1 MKNTEKYYLGLDI
14 GTDSVGYAVTDSQYT
29 LKKYHGEP
37 AWGVTIFD
45 AASQAA
51 ERRMYRVNRRRIDRR
66 QQRVQL
72 LQELFANE
80 IGEIDSRFF
89 IRQMESALY
98 PEDKEERYSLF
109 NDTDYTDSSYHSDYP
124 TIHHLIDELMYS
136 DEPHDVRLVYL
147 ACAWLVAHRGHFLS
161 QIDIS
166 NVNAVTDFATVYNEL
181 HDYLTGNEYAIPWKE
196 NDLAAIAA
204 AMRQENGVNRKAKAL
219 ARACFGDIKAPKN
232 VTEEFPYSCEEIF
245 KALAGGKVS
254 AAKLFDKSEYAD
266 IDSFSLD
273 MDEEGMEKLIADLG
287 DDGDMIVRLKAIFDW
302 PLLARA
308 LEDGNNQTC
317 ATISKAKIAVYEQH
331 QRDLAL
337 LKRVIRKYCPEQY
350 SSMFRDDAQAGN
362 YVAYSY
368 HGIGEK
374 TKRAN
379 QEVFCKYVAG
389 VIKGITPDEE
399 DKAEYDE
406 MLERLEKRRFMP
418 KQKTGDNRVIPY
430 QLYWYELDCLL
441 KRAEGYL
448 PFLSKKDETGL
459 SLSNKIRSIF
469 SFRIPYFV
477 GPLGK
482 NGSEKNHWAVRV
494 KSGRILPWNFDEM
507 IDQDA
512 SEEMFIRR
520 MTNTCTYL
528 PGENVL
534 PKDSLC
540 YHRFM
545 VLNEI
550 NNIKVNNIPISVE
563 QKQRIYNDVF
573 MGHAK
578 VRRKHIQ
585 DYMISNGM
593 MGKDDSLDGIDTEI
607 KSNLKPQHEFRRLL
621 EAGVLSEADTERI
634 IERRTYAEETERF
647 VQWLRREYPSLSEE
661 NVRYISRLKYR
672 DFGRLSRRFLMA
684 LEGENCM
691 TGEITTIMQALWETN
706 DNLMELL
713 SDRYTFSSKIE
724 TEREQYYREHP
735 RKMSD
740 RLENM
745 YLPVAVR
752 RPVLR
757 TLEITRDV
765 VKAFGKPERIFVEM
779 ARGGTPD
786 QKGQRTLTRKSQL
799 LALYAQCRDIDVTD
813 MRQRLEAMGDEA
825 DTRLQSEK
833 LFLYYLQLGRCMYT
847 GKAIDLNSLFADK
860 RYDIDHIYPQSL
872 VKDDSILNNKVLV
885 VSEENH
891 RKGNGMV
898 PDDVQRNMLVQWE
911 HLKKCGL
918 VNEEKFKRLTRTVPF
933 SPIEKEG
940 FINRQFTET
949 SQAAKAV
956 TALLH
961 ELYPETKVV
970 YVKAKLAADFRQ
982 DFDRIKSRDYN
993 DLHHA
998 KDAYLNI
1005 VVGNVY
1011 HEKYTGRWFSVDQNY
1026 TLNTRAI
1033 FSRPVICGD
1042 ATVWDGAPMLDKV
1055 KTVLLKNNAHMTRYA
1070 FRRQGGF
1077 FDQQPLRKDAGLVP
1091 LKKGQNTEK
1100 YGGYNKPAVSFFV
1113 LVRYAAGKKKD
1124 VMFVPVELM
1133 NAKRYLVDSDF
1144 REDYVRSMISKIRN
1158 KKIDAVEFP
1167 LDGRILKIN
1176 TVLSLDGYR
1185 VCLAAKANGGERIGL
1200 SGQTPFIADYETE
1213 RYIKRL
1219 RLLSDKLKNNP
1230 KYVYRSEAD
1239 KVNAEENV
1247 RLYDRYIDK
1256 LQNSPYSKHP
1266 TNPIL
1271 SLLEGR
1277 GVFLELSPLEQMMA
1291 LLNIHVFFGR
1301 STHGIDLKNIKGK
1314 ANAAVPGM
1322 SSTLSNWKKRYSD
1335 VRVIDQSASG
1345 LWETQSQNLLDL
1357 L

>member
-1 MKNTEKYYLGLDI
+1 MMNAGKYYLGLDI

-37 AWGVTIFD
+37 AWGVTVFD

-51 ERRMYRVNRRRIDRR
+51 ERRMYRVNRRRLDRR

-72 LQELFANE
+72 LQELFADE
-80 IGEIDSRFF
+80 IGKIDPRFF

-98 PEDKEERYSLF
+98 PADKEERYSLF
-109 NDTDYTDSSYHSDYP
+109 DDVGYTDANYHGNYP

-136 DEPHDVRLVYL
+136 DKPHDVRLVYL

-161 QIDIS
+161 QIDS
-166 NVNAVTDFATVYNEL
+166 GNVNSVTDFATAYNEL
-181 HDYLTGNEYAIPWKE
+181 HDYLAGKEYAIPWKE

-219 ARACFGDIKAPKN
+219 AQACFGDIKVPKMA
-232 VTEEFPYSCEEIF
+232 TEEFPYSCEEIF
-245 KALAGGKVS
+245 RALAGGKVS
-254 AAKLFDKSEYAD
+254 AARLFDKSEYAE

-287 DDGDMIVRLKAIFDW
+287 DDGDMIIRLKAIFDW
-302 PLLARA
+302 PLLARS
-308 LEDGNNQTC
+308 LEDGNDHTC

-331 QRDLAL
+331 QRDLAS
-337 LKRVIRKYCPEQY
+337 LKRIIRKYRPDQY
-350 SSMFRDDAQAGN
+350 RSMFRDDAQAGN
-362 YVAYSY
+362 YVAYAY

-374 TKRAN
+374 TKRAT

-389 VIKGITPDEE
+389 VIKGIMPDEE
-399 DKAEYDE
+399 DRTEFGK
-406 MLERLEKRRFMP
+406 MLDRLEKRRFMP

-448 PFLSKKDETGL
+448 PFLSERDETGL
-459 SLSNKIRSIF
+459 SVSDKIRSIF
-469 SFRIPYFV
+469 TFRIPYFV

-482 NGSEKNHWAVRV
+482 NGSEKNHWAVRLRP
-494 KSGRILPWNFDEM
+494 GRILPWNFSDM

-528 PGENVL
+528 PGEIVL

-550 NNIKVNNIPISVE
+550 NNIKVNDIPISVE

-573 MGHAK
+573 MGRSK

-585 DYMISNGM
+585 DYMLSNGM
-593 MGKDDSLDGIDTEI
+593 MGKDDSLGGIDIQI
-607 KSNLKPQHEFRRLL
+607 KSDLKPQHDFKNLL
-621 EAGVLSEADTERI
+621 AAGVLNEGDVERI
-634 IERRTYAEETERF
+634 IERRTYSEESERF
-647 VQWLRREYPSLSEE
+647 IHWLKKEYPALSEE
-661 NVRYISRLKYR
+661 NVSYLSRLKYR
-672 DFGRLSRRFLMA
+672 DFGRLSKRFLMEF
-684 LEGENCM
+684 EGENCE

-713 SDRYTFSSKIE
+713 SDKYTFSARIE
-724 TEREQYYREHP
+724 TEREQYYQEHP
-735 RKMSD
+735 RKASE
-740 RLENM
+740 RLEEM

-752 RPVLR
+752 RPVMR
-757 TLEITRDV
+757 ALEITRDV
-765 VKAFGKPERIFVEM
+765 VKAFGRPERIFVEM
-779 ARGGTPD
+779 TRGGTPD
-786 QKGQRTLTRKSQL
+786 QKGQRSLTRKSQL
-799 LALYAQCRDIDVTD
+799 LALYAQCRDEDVKE

-847 GKAIDLNSLFADK
+847 GRAIDLNSLFADK
-860 RYDIDHIYPQSL
+860 RYDVDHIYPQSL

-898 PDDVQRNMLVQWE
+898 PADVQKNMLGQWA

-918 VNEEKFKRLTRTVPF
+918 VNEEKFKRLTRTAPF
-933 SPIEKEG
+933 SLIEREG
-940 FINRQFTET
+940 FINRQLTET

-961 ELYPETKVV
+961 ELYPESKVV
-970 YVKAKLAADFRQ
+970 YVKARLAADFRQ
-982 DFDRIKSRDYN
+982 EFDRIKSRDYN

-1011 HEKYTGRWFSVDQNY
+1011 HEKYTSRWFSANQNY
-1026 TLNTRAI
+1026 TLNTKAV
-1033 FSRPVICGD
+1033 FGRPVVCGD
-1042 ATVWDGAPMLDKV
+1042 TTVWDGAPMLEKV
-1055 KTVLLKNNAHMTRYA
+1055 KAVLLKNNAHMTRYA

-1077 FDQQPLRKDAGLVP
+1077 FDQQPVKKGGGLVP
-1091 LKKGQNTEK
+1091 LKKGLDTEK

-1113 LVRYAAGKKKD
+1113 LVRYCAGKKKD

-1133 NAKRYLVDSDF
+1133 DARRYLVDSNF
-1144 REDYVRSMISKIRN
+1144 REDYARSMIGKIRN

-1167 LDGRILKIN
+1167 LGDRILKIN

-1185 VCLAAKANGGERIGL
+1185 VCLSGKANGGERIGL

-1219 RLLSDKLKNNP
+1219 RSLSDKLKDNP
-1230 KYVYRSEAD
+1230 KYVYRSDTD
-1239 KVNAEENV
+1239 KVSAEENV

-1256 LQNSPYSKHP
+1256 LQNSLYSKHP

-1271 SLLEGR
+1271 PLSEGR
-1277 GVFLELSPLEQMMA
+1277 GVFLELSPLEQMAA
-1291 LLNIHVFFGR
+1291 LLNIHVLFGR

-1335 VRVIDQSASG
+1335 VRIVDQSASG